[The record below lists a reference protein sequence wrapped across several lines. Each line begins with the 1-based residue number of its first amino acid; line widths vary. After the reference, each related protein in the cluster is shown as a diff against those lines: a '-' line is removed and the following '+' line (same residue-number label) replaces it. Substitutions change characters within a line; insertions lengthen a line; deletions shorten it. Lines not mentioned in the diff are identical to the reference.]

1 MACKFQ
7 GRMAVKA
14 SVSKTEKMM
23 ATFDFQGKTYSIDA
37 ISDEARSAIGS
48 LDFVDKLKTELQ
60 AKKIIIAKL
69 LKSIKTEDNPEIKAN
84 GEKLNEP
91 AIQEQLIEIN
101 NKLQVLDT
109 ARIAYSKQLHATLV
123 ESDT

>member
-1 MACKFQ
+1 
-7 GRMAVKA
+7 MAVKA